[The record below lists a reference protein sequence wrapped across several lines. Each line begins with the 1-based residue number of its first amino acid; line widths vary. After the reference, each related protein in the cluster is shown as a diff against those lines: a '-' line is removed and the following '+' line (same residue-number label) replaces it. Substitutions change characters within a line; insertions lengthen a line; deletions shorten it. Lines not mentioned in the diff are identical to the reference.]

1 MTPIFTE
8 ALKVYNKSQVRWT
21 IPKRNTADYN
31 KVMEIIKNLNNRILK
46 MTNNYKK

>member
-21 IPKRNTADYN
+21 IPKKNTADYN
-31 KVMEIIKNLNNRILK
+31 KVMEIMKKLQHNFKNDK
-46 MTNNYKK
+46 